1 MMRAIGFLSGIALTV
16 AAFLLV
22 LDHREHQDADP
33 APGPAGDATS
43 EQLSEVFEA
52 IAERVDV
59 AATDQAPAREFAT
72 EPDPVFTAP
81 ETRNGF
87 QVPQPGPQQRADTRA
102 VTPESELASAEGA
115 ATEGFELSV
124 PPPERH
130 LDVQTEAAQAI
141 APGTESAIRAGE
153 PQDGF
158 EAFRLTPDQHFDLQA
173 QADSTDPTGSGGA
186 GLHLFWSPFRSE
198 WSAQGFARRLSS
210 ATRVPVEV
218 VAAGTGQY
226 RVAFSYQDETERRA
240 HIERIETIT
249 GLQLE

>member
-1 MMRAIGFLSGIALTV
+1 MMRAIGFLSGVALTV
-16 AAFLLV
+16 AAFVLV
-22 LDHREHQDADP
+22 LDDRDNRGATQ
-33 APGPAGDATS
+33 APGPAGDATP

-52 IAERVDV
+52 IAEKVDV
-59 AATDQAPAREFAT
+59 AATDHASAAEITAQ
-72 EPDPVFTAP
+72 PDSAFTTA

-87 QVPQPGPQQRADTRA
+87 QAPLPGHQQPADVQP
-102 VTPESELASAEGA
+102 VTQASESASAESVTAQASEPSA
-115 ATEGFELSV
+115 AR
-124 PPPERH
+124 PEPH
-130 LDVQTEAAQAI
+130 LNVQTESVQTV
-141 APGTESAIRAGE
+141 APGTESATRTGE
-153 PQDGF
+153 APGGF
-158 EAFRLTPDQHFDLQA
+158 EAFGPDPGRRA
-173 QADSTDPTGSGGA
+173 QADSSDPAASGGA

-226 RVAFSYQDETERRA
+226 RVAFSYQDETERLA

>member
-1 MMRAIGFLSGIALTV
+1 MMRALGFLSGIALTV
-16 AAFLLV
+16 AVFLLV
-22 LDHREHQDADP
+22 LDHREHQDTDP
-33 APGPAGDATS
+33 TPGPAGDATP

-52 IAERVDV
+52 IAETVDV
-59 AATDQAPAREFAT
+59 AASDQAPAREFAA

-81 ETRNGF
+81 ETRNG
-87 QVPQPGPQQRADTRA
+87 PPPDPQQRADTRA

-115 ATEGFELSV
+115 AAEGFELSV

-141 APGTESAIRAGE
+141 GPGTESAIRAGA
-153 PQDGF
+153 PQDGL
-158 EAFRLTPDQHFDLQA
+158 EASRLTPDQHLDLQA
-173 QADSTDPTGSGGA
+173 QADGTDPKGRGGA

-226 RVAFSYQDETERRA
+226 RVAFSYQDETERLA

>member
-22 LDHREHQDADP
+22 LEHREDRRADP
-33 APGPAGDATS
+33 APVPAGDATP

-59 AATDQAPAREFAT
+59 AATDHAPATEFAA
-72 EPDPVFTAP
+72 EPDSA
-81 ETRNGF
+81 RNGL
-87 QVPQPGPQQRADTRA
+87 QLPPPNLQA
-102 VTPESELASAEGA
+102 VTPDSEPASSGGA
-115 ATEGFELSV
+115 TANGLELSA
-124 PPPERH
+124 PPAERH
-130 LDVQTEAAQAI
+130 LDVQAESAQAI
-141 APGTESAIRAGE
+141 VPGTESATRADT
-153 PQDGF
+153 PQAGF
-158 EAFRLTPDQHFDLQA
+158 EPSGLPPEQHLDLRA
-173 QADSTDPTGSGGA
+173 QADGFNTGDSGGA

-218 VAAGTGQY
+218 VAAGSGQY